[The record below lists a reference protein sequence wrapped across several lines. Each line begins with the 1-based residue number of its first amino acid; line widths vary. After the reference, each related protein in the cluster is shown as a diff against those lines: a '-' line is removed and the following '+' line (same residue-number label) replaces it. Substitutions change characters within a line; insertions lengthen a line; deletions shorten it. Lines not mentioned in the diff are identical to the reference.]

1 MTNTAPSR
9 AVAMLALTAALT
21 ALVRV
26 PATAAVAT
34 VSPGDELDTISAGSS
49 TRCTLGYTYTT
60 PAGST
65 YGITAGHCNATPSRY
80 VIDRTTG
87 AVGHFVVTVTDPAE
101 HLADDY
107 ALIAFGRNISVPTM
121 YGMPVTGVAGPD
133 PAAPICHDGIRT
145 GVACGQ
151 FDGRLAASQYC
162 TTGMPQSIP
171 GDSGGPVWQLNH
183 TFGAT
188 IVGIWLGEHIRAN
201 GTHFGRFMTM
211 PDVLAGINARIA
223 HADNT

>member
-1 MTNTAPSR
+1 MKFTRLLAASA
-9 AVAMLALTAALT
+9 AVTVGAALLS
-21 ALVRV
+21 APLAA
-26 PATAAVAT
+26 ATTT
-34 VSPGDELDTISAGSS
+34 VSPGDEIDTYAAGSS

-60 PAGST
+60 PAGAT

-87 AVGHFVVTVTDPAE
+87 AVGRFVVTVTDPDE

-107 ALIAFGRNISVPTM
+107 ALIAFGRNASVPTM
-121 YGMPVTGVAGPD
+121 YGMPVTGFAEPD
-133 PAAPICHDGIRT
+133 PRAPICHDGIRT

-183 TFGAT
+183 TVGAT

-223 HADNT
+223 QADKA